1 MQLGSSCLK
10 NGEHSEGRRNRSPP
24 HLCFRWAEISVP
36 ALLGMVSL
44 CWRRLCPVLR
54 CVSWKTR
61 ESRALHWTFLRV
73 LWPNLFPLR
82 RVRSL
87 SFRRHGFLFGSRIWL
102 SATGLMVLSSILSVN
117 TVACFESGDGG
128 ERWHHVLWPSRL
140 LVSVASAGSL
150 RGICWHFQ
158 PT

>member
-1 MQLGSSCLK
+1 MGAGIVAPPLSLFSLG
-10 NGEHSEGRRNRSPP
+10 RNKGSGFAG
-24 HLCFRWAEISVP
+24 HGLFFISVGGGCD
-36 ALLGMVSL
+36 LM
-44 CWRRLCPVLR
+44 LR

-102 SATGLMVLSSILSVN
+102 SATGLMVLSPILSVN

-140 LVSVASAGSL
+140 LVSMASVGSL